1 MGRLEWLGQ
10 GGPQG
15 LRYAGRRLGFSK
27 GTGEPREDLEL
38 GREGCP
44 GPSLRLNHGKE
55 WGREG
60 SCSDFT
66 RLWGSW
72 ARRGNVVRGQG
83 RRGTAAAP
91 VTNMVHSLGPRACN
105 RALHPAGQREREGRK
120 DRGRE
125 EDPTD
130 LEEIPKDCSRN
141 TLATPHLELVQDPG
155 SPAMPPVCQ
164 APSFWEHSQALT
176 TPTPGHAPSP
186 GCS

>member
-1 MGRLEWLGQ
+1 MVCLGSDGEAGVAGPGRTPGAEVCREETGFFQ
-10 GGPQG
+10 GHWGATG
-15 LRYAGRRLGFSK
+15 GSGAGK
-27 GTGEPREDLEL
+27 GRMSWTLAEAEPRE
-38 GREGCP
+38 GG
-44 GPSLRLNHGKE
+44 
-55 WGREG
+55 GREG

-72 ARRGNVVRGQG
+72 ARRGNVVGGQG

-91 VTNMVHSLGPRACN
+91 VTNMVHSLGPRACI
-105 RALHPAGQREREGRK
+105 RALHPAGQQEREGRK

-155 SPAMPPVCQ
+155 SPAMPPQ
-164 APSFWEHSQALT
+164 PARPPASGN
-176 TPTPGHAPSP
+176 TPKP
-186 GCS
+186 